1 MDPSLRELEMDC
13 FQEETKKERR
23 RKKIVV
29 ERVRRWEEICVDSGE
44 KVVKF
49 SPPPPYWFLEGR
61 ILGVSFEG
69 GRRRGERKEPYIC
82 CISCSEGVYIN
93 TMSDPLVQ
101 FVLGDPKHIH
111 FVFGEEREGMACRGV
126 DVRSISS
133 LPSEKSLC
141 SLFQKESGLNGVRY
155 SLMLGEEERCLL
167 SRREW
172 ISCAEKRLL
181 SSFQVNFSASNSI
194 AIRFLAYTLLEK
206 YGDLFSVLSSLP
218 SKQEQNLFTPPLT
231 PRKSVRTSS

>member
-1 MDPSLRELEMDC
+1 MDPPVCGVEMDS
-13 FQEETKKERR
+13 FQAEKKERR
-23 RKKIVV
+23 RKNIVV
-29 ERVRRWEEICVDSGE
+29 ERVRRWEEICVDSRE

-69 GRRRGERKEPYIC
+69 GRRRGGREEPHIC

-111 FVFGEEREGMACRGV
+111 FVFGKEREGMACRGA

-133 LPSEKSLC
+133 LPSEQKKSLP

-155 SLMLGEEERCLL
+155 CLMLGEEERHLL

-172 ISCAEKRLL
+172 ISCAERRLL
-181 SSFQVNFSASNSI
+181 SSFQVNLLASNSI

-206 YGDLFSVLSSLP
+206 NGDLSSVLSSL
-218 SKQEQNLFTPPLT
+218 KQERNILFPLL
-231 PRKSVRTSS
+231 